1 MCSFWVK
8 LLFFTL
14 YSFEQGFFLI
24 LRWYL
29 GSHRKETIC
38 RKLNSWRPC
47 QTCGPALMPGC
58 CVTRSVFIPF
68 TFLIFSCLGEH
79 GHWASILWLSVLFP
93 WPDHVGSFYVESFKV
108 ITFSWW
114 RFCFLVWKVLLPL
127 CAELRNEVMQPMV
140 LPMVL
145 TIAESQVIM
154 VQSWGAF
161 IWNTGWYVILFVL

>member
-1 MCSFWVK
+1 MCSF
-8 LLFFTL
+8 
-14 YSFEQGFFLI
+14 E
-24 LRWYL
+24 
-29 GSHRKETIC
+29 
-38 RKLNSWRPC
+38 LN
-47 QTCGPALMPGC
+47 C
-58 CVTRSVFIPF
+58 CSIH
-68 TFLIFSCLGEH
+68 C
-79 GHWASILWLSVLFP
+79 ILWARIVFNIEVEFGVVQERDNMQKTQFLKAMSDMWTSFDARVLRYKVRLHSFYFPHLLMCRWTWALGINLMIECFFP

-108 ITFSWW
+108 ITCSWW

-161 IWNTGWYVILFVL
+161 IWNMGWYNILFVL